1 MTLWLPWF
9 DDGPCY
15 RPLFTSLGKAVRA
28 QHGVIVVQGVGESER
43 ALLGYDAGIRTC
55 CSELDR
61 NMKDADLFLIECGSE
76 TKDPPAEA
84 TWRLIGEGKKPRE
97 GRPKEIFR
105 LFHLTGASE
114 A

>member
-1 MTLWLPWF
+1 
-9 DDGPCY
+9 
-15 RPLFTSLGKAVRA
+15 
-28 QHGVIVVQGVGESER
+28 
-43 ALLGYDAGIRTC
+43 
-55 CSELDR
+55 
-61 NMKDADLFLIECGSE
+61 MKDADLFLIECGSV

-84 TWRLIGEGKKPRE
+84 TWRLIGEGKKLRE